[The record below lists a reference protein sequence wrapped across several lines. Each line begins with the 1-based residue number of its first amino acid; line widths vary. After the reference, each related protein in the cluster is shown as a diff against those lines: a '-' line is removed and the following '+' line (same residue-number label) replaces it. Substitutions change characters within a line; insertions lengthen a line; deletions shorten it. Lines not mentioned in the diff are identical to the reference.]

1 MSSNY
6 PEGSMRGSGIY
17 SQDVSYDEFICENEE
32 CGKTNE
38 AGDTSTDDW
47 GNYYV
52 ECEFC
57 GVTNREGSL
66 DQDREDYEAD
76 RAYDAWRDSRAEL
89 E

>member
-6 PEGSMRGSGIY
+6 PDGSMMGSGIY
-17 SQDVSYDEFICENEE
+17 AKEVSYDEFDCENED

-47 GNYYV
+47 GNYSV

-57 GVTNREGSL
+57 GVTYREGSL

-76 RAYDAWRDSRAEL
+76 RAYDEWRDNH
-89 E
+89 